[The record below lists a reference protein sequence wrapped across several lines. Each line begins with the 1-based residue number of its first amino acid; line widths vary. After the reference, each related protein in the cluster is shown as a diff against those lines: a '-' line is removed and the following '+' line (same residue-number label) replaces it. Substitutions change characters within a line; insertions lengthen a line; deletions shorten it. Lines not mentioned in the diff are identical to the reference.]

1 MEVNDIK
8 GMYTAKSIFVES
20 VNKEAKSIIIRG
32 LMLPKGKISRNK
44 VMYEWES
51 IKTHHSE
58 LINKPV
64 MYNHQIEGKIP
75 PAGRYTDSVCLEG
88 CPDKKSK
95 WYEVWIKTAEANNN
109 KEVPGWYYEADLNPD
124 NEYTKSVIRG
134 DLRHVSIQLFS
145 DKAIEK
151 EDAQG
156 GHYTLAWVKNIL
168 EGSLVPVPGFIE
180 TTIELALTEAFN
192 KQRTEKFENAYA
204 VDDAVTTVVIG
215 ERLKIADGKI
225 MKQNFD
231 GSYDIELEDGELLQ
245 NVKGTDA
252 LLIRNEIEQEQMTT
266 TTAGGAIAPALLM
279 KKKKKEILQY
289 IDTLTEEEAG
299 VLLKNV

>member
-1 MEVNDIK
+1 M
-8 GMYTAKSIFVES
+8 
-20 VNKEAKSIIIRG
+20 
-32 LMLPKGKISRNK
+32 
-44 VMYEWES
+44 
-51 IKTHHSE
+51 
-58 LINKPV
+58 
-64 MYNHQIEGKIP
+64 
-75 PAGRYTDSVCLEG
+75 
-88 CPDKKSK
+88 
-95 WYEVWIKTAEANNN
+95 
-109 KEVPGWYYEADLNPD
+109 
-124 NEYTKSVIRG
+124 
-134 DLRHVSIQLFS
+134 
-145 DKAIEK
+145 
-151 EDAQG
+151 
-156 GHYTLAWVKNIL
+156 AWVKNIL